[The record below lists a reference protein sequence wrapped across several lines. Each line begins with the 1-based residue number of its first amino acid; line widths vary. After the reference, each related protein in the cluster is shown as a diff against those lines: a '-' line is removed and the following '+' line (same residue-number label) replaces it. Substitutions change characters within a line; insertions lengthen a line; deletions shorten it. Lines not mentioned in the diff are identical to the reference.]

1 MNSLLENFSKPILFI
16 LLGAFSLVYLRAWAR
31 NMAAQVPSSK
41 KPSILELTIG
51 FITNFFD
58 SLGIGSFAPT
68 TSWFKIQKLVPDEH
82 IPGTMHVGHS
92 LPVIVQAF
100 VFMTIIQVDMLT
112 LIALIAM
119 AVAGAW
125 LGARS
130 ITRWPRNYIQI
141 GLGLAL
147 GVAAITFVMQLLGVE
162 LVSNLTGDSLKLT
175 GSKLYVGM
183 AGTFVMGALMTL
195 GVGMYAPTMIMVS
208 MLGMNPVVSFPIM
221 MGSCA
226 FLMPTASI
234 RFMHSNAYSLRPAL
248 GLALGGIPGVLL
260 GALVIKEMPLDLM
273 RWLVVVIVTYTSF
286 AMLKSAYTE
295 RITDSENF

>member
-1 MNSLLENFSKPILFI
+1 
-16 LLGAFSLVYLRAWAR
+16 
-31 NMAAQVPSSK
+31 MAAQVPTSK
-41 KPSILELTIG
+41 KPSVLELTIG
-51 FITNFFD
+51 FVTNFFD

-100 VFMTIIQVDMLT
+100 VFMSIIQVDMLT
-112 LIALIAM
+112 LIALIVM

-130 ITRWPRNYIQI
+130 ITKWPRNYIQI

-147 GVAAITFVMQLLGVE
+147 GIAAVTFVMQLLGVE
-162 LVSNLTGDSLKLT
+162 LVSNLAGESLKLT
-175 GSKLYVGM
+175 GSKLYTGM

-234 RFMHSNAYSLRPAL
+234 RFMHSNAYTLRPAL
-248 GLALGGIPGVLL
+248 GLALGGIPGVLV

-273 RWLVVVIVTYTSF
+273 RWLVVVVVAYTSF
-286 AMLKSAYTE
+286 AMLRSAYIGRLPNTE
-295 RITDSENF
+295 KA